1 MTEAPQSPIDPAAY
15 AALSRPISL
24 AGKRLRNRVVHA
36 SISTQFPQDARVTER
51 LVNYHA
57 NRARGGAAMIVAEPL
72 GMWHGFDVPGRV
84 RAWNDDNLDGLARWA
99 AAVES
104 QDCRLLGQ
112 IVDRGRGRNIPGRV
126 TDAASASVLPDDLS
140 WSVPRELTADEIGRM
155 IDEMSGASARLMRCG
170 FSGVEISAGH
180 GHLFNQFLSP
190 RSNRRVDR
198 YGGDVAGRARIV
210 AELVAAIRAAC
221 GPGFIIGLKLPGD
234 DGVAGSVG
242 PDEAALITAH
252 LTAFGNVDYLC
263 FAHGSHANSLERHV
277 PDGHAPRMPYV
288 PLMREL
294 RRHANQVPVMALG
307 RITDPAEAEGLV
319 ARGDAELVGL
329 GRPLIADPAWLN
341 KARAGRAHDI
351 RYCVSCN
358 TCWERV
364 TGLRLP
370 LACDNNPR
378 LGEAEE
384 ADWRPARAVRVR
396 HVVVVGAGIAGLE
409 AAWVAAARGHRVTVL
424 GRSGA
429 VGGKTRL
436 HAQLP
441 GGESLSSIYDYQHA
455 RALRAGVVFELGVS
469 AVLADVLACRP
480 DAVVIASGSRMLAPD
495 WLPAELR
502 AEGLV
507 PDLRTAIADL
517 LRVRARQPGTAVI
530 YDTDHTEGTYAAAEL
545 LHARFGRVAIVTP
558 RDTIATMASLVTRQ
572 GILRRVNAMRIR
584 TLVLSEPCIDAG
596 FAQGRLACVN
606 VYNGD
611 LTHIDDL
618 AFLAW
623 STPRAPEDALSDPL
637 IAAGIEVHRVG
648 DSRCARDVL
657 SATSEGAAA
666 GLAL

>member
-1 MTEAPQSPIDPAAY
+1 MDITAYPAMLAPIF
-15 AALSRPISL
+15 L

-36 SISTQFPQDARVTER
+36 SISTQLPEGAQVTAR

-57 NRARGGAAMIVAEPL
+57 SRAAGGAAMIVAEPL
-72 GMWHGFDVPGRV
+72 GMWRGFDVPGRV

-112 IVDRGRGRNIPGRV
+112 IVDRGRGRNISGRAS
-126 TDAASASVLPDDLS
+126 DAASASVLPDDLS
-140 WSVPRELTADEIGRM
+140 WSVPRELGVSEIGFM
-155 IDEMSGASARLMRCG
+155 IEQMSSASARLQRCG

-190 RSNRRVDR
+190 RANRRADR

-221 GPGFIIGLKLPGD
+221 GSSFIIGLKLPGD

-242 PDEAALITAH
+242 PREAAAITAH
-252 LTAFGNVDYLC
+252 LTAIGNVDYVC

-277 PDGHAPRMPYV
+277 PDGHSPRMPYV

-294 RRHANQVPVMALG
+294 RRFANGVPVLALG
-307 RITDPAEAEGLV
+307 RITDPAEGEGLL

-329 GRPLIADPAWLN
+329 GRALIADPAWFN

-364 TGLRLP
+364 TGLRQK

-378 LGEAEE
+378 LGEPDE
-384 ADWRPARAVRVR
+384 ADWRPARVTRARR
-396 HVVVVGAGIAGLE
+396 VVVVGAGIAGLE
-409 AAWVAAARGHRVTVL
+409 AAWVAAARGHHVTVF
-424 GRSGA
+424 GA
-429 VGGKTRL
+429 SAAIGGKTRL

-455 RALRAGVVFELGVS
+455 AALRAGVRFELGVS
-469 AVLADVLACRP
+469 ASAADALSLKP
-480 DAVVIASGSRMLAPD
+480 DAVVIASGSRMLPPD
-495 WLPAELR
+495 WLTAQPR
-502 AEGLV
+502 AAGTI
-507 PDLRTAIADL
+507 PDLRAAIAGL
-517 LRVRARQPGTAVI
+517 LRFTVRQPGTAVI
-530 YDTDHTEGTYAAAEL
+530 YDMDHTEGTYAAAEL
-545 LHARFGRVAIVTP
+545 LHARFERVVIITP
-558 RDTIATMASLVTRQ
+558 RDSIATLTSLVTRQ
-572 GILRRVNAMRIR
+572 GILRRVNTMRIR
-584 TLVLSEPCIDAG
+584 TLVLSEPRIDAS
-596 FAQGRLACVN
+596 FEEGRLACVN

-611 LTHIDDL
+611 VEQIDEV

-623 STPRAPEDALSDPL
+623 STPRAPEDALCAPL
-637 IAAGIEVHRVG
+637 MAAGIEVHRVG

-657 SATSEGAAA
+657 SATSEGSAA